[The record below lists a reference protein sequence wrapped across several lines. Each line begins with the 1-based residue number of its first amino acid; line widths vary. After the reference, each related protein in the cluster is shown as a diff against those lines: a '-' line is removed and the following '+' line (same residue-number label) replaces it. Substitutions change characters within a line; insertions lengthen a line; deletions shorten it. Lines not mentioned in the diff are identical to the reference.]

1 MIPDELV
8 DQIRESADIVQII
21 GEHVSLKRVGAD
33 YRGPCPFHQGTHR
46 NFSVSTKKKIYYCF
60 VCHAGGDVFNFL
72 QKRLGMEW
80 PAAVRMVAEKVG
92 IDVPDN
98 TQRREGPDPREAIWE
113 VVGTA
118 AEYFQRMLWED
129 EAGRAAR
136 AYLEQRRITR
146 EIAERFGLG
155 WAPREI
161 GLLRTYMNS
170 LGFEDARLLEAG
182 LLIAGEE
189 QAEPRP
195 RFRARL
201 IFPIHDVAGHAVGFG
216 GRLIAPG
223 EPKYLNSAESPV
235 FSKGKLL
242 YGLNWAKQS
251 IRRDER
257 VLLVEGYFDV
267 VRLVAAGIESVVAP
281 LGTSLTEAQA
291 VLLRRYS
298 RNVYLLYDSDQ
309 AGLKATFRAADVLL
323 SQGAAVQVV
332 TLPEGE
338 DPDTFVSEHG
348 AEKLEALIAGSL
360 DVLERKIQLLERAG
374 WFANLRQRRAAL
386 DRLLDTIR
394 VTSDPLTKDMYI
406 TRASEASGVNKELL
420 AREAGVARAAGNMSG
435 QGANAHARSGAERA
449 GAAHRD
455 GESPDGRG
463 PSAGTGGPRVV
474 ERRRRSGQRGMAGE
488 RALLAVMIHVRARM
502 EAIAERVSADDFWYP
517 PHRRVFAALLSQGPD
532 ATPEE
537 LAGALKEEDVPLLQ
551 ELLEEHAAV
560 SDVDSTI
567 EGSVAMLRV
576 REIDARLAAIDREL
590 PLATDAEKDQL
601 IEEKGRLRRQ
611 IEDLGG
617 VGMRFGKSRR

>member
-1 MIPDELV
+1 MIPDEIV
-8 DQIRESADIVQII
+8 EQVRESADIVQII
-21 GEHVSLKRVGAD
+21 GEHVPLKRVGSD

-60 VCHAGGDVFNFL
+60 VCHAGGDVFSFL
-72 QKRLGMEW
+72 QKHLGMEW
-80 PAAVRMVAEKVG
+80 PAAVRLVGEKVG

-98 TQRREGPDPREAIWE
+98 AQRREGPDPREATWE
-113 VVGTA
+113 VLATA
-118 AEYFQRMLWED
+118 SEYFHRLLWED
-129 EAGRAAR
+129 EPGRAAR

-146 EIAERFGLG
+146 EVAERFGLG

-161 GLLRTYMNS
+161 GLLRTYMNT
-170 LGFEDARLLEAG
+170 LGFEDDRLIEAG
-182 LLIAGEE
+182 LLTTGEE
-189 QAEPRP
+189 QTEPRP
-195 RFRARL
+195 RFRGRL
-201 IFPIHDVAGHAVGFG
+201 IFPILDVGGHTVGFG
-216 GRLIAPG
+216 GRLIAAG
-223 EPKYLNSAESPV
+223 EPKYLNSPESAV

-257 VLLVEGYFDV
+257 ALLVEGYFDV

-291 VLLRRYS
+291 TLLRRYTK
-298 RNVYLLYDSDQ
+298 NVYLLYDSDQ

-323 SQGAAVQVV
+323 AQGVSVQVV

-338 DPDTFVSEHG
+338 DPDTFVSQHG
-348 AEKLEALIAGSL
+348 REKLETLIGASL
-360 DVLERKIQLLERAG
+360 DVLERKIQILDRAG
-374 WFANLRQRRAAL
+374 WFANLSSRRNAI

-394 VTSDPLTKDMYI
+394 VTSDPLTRDLYI
-406 TRASEASGVNKELL
+406 ARASEASGASKETLT
-420 AREAGVARAAGNMSG
+420 REAGSVPRYGRAAPPARGRTDESADPGGEGGRADSARGG
-435 QGANAHARSGAERA
+435 QSPAR
-449 GAAHRD
+449 
-455 GESPDGRG
+455 
-463 PSAGTGGPRVV
+463 PRVV

-488 RALLAVMIHVRARM
+488 RALLGVMLHVRSRL
-502 EAIAERVSADDFWYP
+502 EAIAERVSADDFWHP
-517 PHRRVFAALLSQGPD
+517 PHRRIFAALLSGGPEI
-532 ATPEE
+532 TPEE
-537 LAGALKEEDVPLLQ
+537 IAAAIEEDDVPILQ
-551 ELLEEHAAV
+551 DLLEEHASV

-576 REIDARLAAIDREL
+576 RELDARLAAIDREM
-590 PLATDAEKDQL
+590 PLATDVEKDQL

>member
-1 MIPDELV
+1 MIPDEIV
-8 DQIRESADIVQII
+8 EQIRESADIVQII
-21 GEHVSLKRVGAD
+21 GEHVPLKRTGSD

-60 VCHAGGDVFNFL
+60 VCHAGGDVFSFL

-80 PAAVRMVAEKVG
+80 PAAVRLVGEKVG

-98 TQRREGPDPREAIWE
+98 TQRREGPDPREAVWE

-118 AEYFQRMLWED
+118 AEYFRRMLWED
-129 EAGRAAR
+129 DSGRGAR

-146 EIAERFGLG
+146 EVAERFGLG

-161 GLLRTYMNS
+161 GLLRTYMNA
-170 LGFEDARLLEAG
+170 LGFEDDRLTEAG
-182 LLIAGEE
+182 LLTTGED
-189 QAEPRP
+189 QTEPRP

-201 IFPIHDVAGHAVGFG
+201 IFPILDVAGHTVGFG

-223 EPKYLNSAESPV
+223 EPKYLNSAESAV

-257 VLLVEGYFDV
+257 ALLVEGYFDV

-291 VLLRRYS
+291 SLLRRYT
-298 RNVYLLYDSDQ
+298 RDVYLLYDSDQ

-323 SQGAAVQVV
+323 TQGISVRVV

-338 DPDTFVSEHG
+338 DPDTYVSQHG
-348 AEKLEALIAGSL
+348 REKLDALIGSSL
-360 DVLERKIQLLERAG
+360 DVFERKIQILDRAG
-374 WFANLRQRRAAL
+374 WFASLSARRSAI
-386 DRLLDTIR
+386 DRLVQTIR
-394 VTSDPLTKDMYI
+394 VTSDPVTRDLYI
-406 TRASEASGVNKELL
+406 ARASEASGASKETI
-420 AREAGVARAAGNMSG
+420 AREAGAAGRG
-435 QGANAHARSGAERA
+435 GRTVAPTAQERGDEEQTGARGEGARGGAS
-449 GAAHRD
+449 AAR
-455 GESPDGRG
+455 
-463 PSAGTGGPRVV
+463 PRVI
-474 ERRRRSGQRGMAGE
+474 ERRRRSGQRGVAGE
-488 RALLAVMIHVRARM
+488 RALLAVMLHVRSRM
-502 EAIAERVSADDFWYP
+502 EAIAERVSADDFWHP
-517 PHRRVFAALLSQGPD
+517 PHRRIFAALLASGPD

-537 LAGALKEEDVPLLQ
+537 LAGALEDDDVPILQDLLD
-551 ELLEEHAAV
+551 EHASV
-560 SDVDSTI
+560 TDVDSTI

-576 REIDARLAAIDREL
+576 RELDARLAAIDREM

>member
-1 MIPDELV
+1 MIPDEIV
-8 DQIRESADIVQII
+8 EQIRESADIVQII
-21 GEHVSLKRVGAD
+21 GEHVPLKRVGSD

-60 VCHAGGDVFNFL
+60 VCHAGGDVFSFL

-80 PAAVRMVAEKVG
+80 PAAVRLIGEKVG

-98 TQRREGPDPREAIWE
+98 SQRREGPDPREATWE
-113 VVGTA
+113 VLATA
-118 AEYFQRMLWED
+118 AEYFHRMLWED
-129 EAGRAAR
+129 ESGRGAR

-146 EIAERFGLG
+146 EVAERFGLG

-161 GLLRTYMNS
+161 GLVRTYMNT
-170 LGFEDARLLEAG
+170 LGFEDDRLTEAG
-182 LLIAGEE
+182 LLTTGED
-189 QAEPRP
+189 QTEPRP

-201 IFPIHDVAGHAVGFG
+201 IFPILDVGGHTVGFG
-216 GRLIAPG
+216 GRLIGPG
-223 EPKYLNSAESPV
+223 EPKYLNSPESSV

-251 IRRDER
+251 IRKDER
-257 VLLVEGYFDV
+257 ALLVEGYFDV
-267 VRLVAAGIESVVAP
+267 VRLVAAEVESVVAP
-281 LGTSLTEAQA
+281 LGTSLTESQA
-291 VLLRRYS
+291 VLLRRYT

-323 SQGAAVQVV
+323 AQGLAVQVV

-338 DPDTFVSEHG
+338 DPDTFVSQHG
-348 AEKLEALIAGSL
+348 REKLDALIATSL
-360 DVLERKIQLLERAG
+360 DVLERKIQILDRAG
-374 WFANLRQRRAAL
+374 WFANLSARRNAI

-394 VTSDPLTKDMYI
+394 VTSDPLTRDLYI
-406 TRASEASGVNKELL
+406 SLASEASGASRETLT
-420 AREAGVARAAGNMSG
+420 REAGAVSRFGRSGNPARAQGNDGPGALEGARAETAPG
-435 QGANAHARSGAERA
+435 QGR
-449 GAAHRD
+449 
-455 GESPDGRG
+455 
-463 PSAGTGGPRVV
+463 PSVV

-488 RALLAVMIHVRARM
+488 RALLAVMLHVRARF
-502 EAIAERVSADDFWYP
+502 EAIAERVSADDFWHP
-517 PHRRVFAALLSQGPD
+517 PHRRIFAALLAGGPEI
-532 ATPEE
+532 TPEDIV
-537 LAGALKEEDVPLLQ
+537 AAIEEDDVPILE
-551 ELLEEHAAV
+551 ELLEEHASV

-576 REIDARLAAIDREL
+576 RELDARLAAIDREM

>member
-1 MIPDELV
+1 VIPDEIV
-8 DQIRESADIVQII
+8 EQIRESADIVQII
-21 GEHVSLKRVGAD
+21 GEHVPLKRVGTD

-46 NFSVSTKKKIYYCF
+46 NFSVSTKKRIYYCF
-60 VCHAGGDVFNFL
+60 VCHAGGDVFSFL

-80 PAAVRMVAEKVG
+80 PAAVRLVGEKVG

-98 TQRREGPDPREAIWE
+98 AQRREGPDPREAIWE

-118 AEYFQRMLWED
+118 AEYFHRMLWED
-129 EAGRAAR
+129 ESGRAAR

-146 EIAERFGLG
+146 EVAERFGLG

-170 LGFEDARLLEAG
+170 LGFEDDRLLEAG

-189 QAEPRP
+189 QTEPRP
-195 RFRARL
+195 RFRSRL
-201 IFPIHDVAGHAVGFG
+201 IFPILDVAGHTVGFG
-216 GRLIAPG
+216 GRLIGPG

-242 YGLNWAKQS
+242 YGLNWAKQV
-251 IRRDER
+251 IRREER
-257 VLLVEGYFDV
+257 ALLVEGYFDV

-281 LGTSLTEAQA
+281 LGTSLTEAQGA
-291 VLLRRYS
+291 LLRRYS
-298 RNVYLLYDSDQ
+298 KTVYLLYDSDN

-323 SQGAAVQVV
+323 AQGVAVQVV

-374 WFANLRQRRAAL
+374 WFANLRQRRAAV

-394 VTSDPLTKDMYI
+394 VTSDPLTRDLYI
-406 TRASEASGVNKELL
+406 SRASEASGVSKELL
-420 AREAGVARAAGNMSG
+420 VREAGAAPRPGYR
-435 QGANAHARSGAERA
+435 QDVRTRTA
-449 GAAHRD
+449 
-455 GESPDGRG
+455 PDGASRPEPREDVQSPKAGG
-463 PSAGTGGPRVV
+463 PVTGRPRVV

-488 RALLAVMIHVRARM
+488 RALLGVMIHVRSRM
-502 EAIAERVSADDFWYP
+502 EAIAERVSADDFWHP
-517 PHRRVFAALLSQGPD
+517 PHRRLFGALLSQGAE
-532 ATPEE
+532 ATPEQ
-537 LAGALKEEDVPLLQ
+537 LAAVLEEEDVPILE
-551 ELLEEHAAV
+551 ELLEEHASV

-576 REIDARLAAIDREL
+576 RELDARLAAIDREM

>member
-1 MIPDELV
+1 MIPDEIV
-8 DQIRESADIVQII
+8 EQIRESADIVQII
-21 GEHVSLKRVGAD
+21 GEHVALKRVGSD

-60 VCHAGGDVFNFL
+60 VCHAGGDVFSFL

-80 PAAVRMVAEKVG
+80 PAAVRLVGEKVG
-92 IDVPDN
+92 IEVPD
-98 TQRREGPDPREAIWE
+98 TSQRREGPDPREAMWE
-113 VVGTA
+113 VLATA
-118 AEYFQRMLWED
+118 AEYFRRMLWED
-129 EAGRAAR
+129 DGGRGAR

-146 EIAERFGLG
+146 EVAERFGLG

-161 GLLRTYMNS
+161 GLLRTYMNT
-170 LGFEDARLLEAG
+170 LGFEDDRLTDAG
-182 LLIAGEE
+182 LLTTGED
-189 QAEPRP
+189 QTEPRP

-201 IFPIHDVAGHAVGFG
+201 IFPILDVGGHTVGFG
-216 GRLIAPG
+216 GRLIGPG
-223 EPKYLNSAESPV
+223 EPKYLNSPESSV
-235 FSKGKLL
+235 FSKGRLL

-251 IRRDER
+251 IRKDER
-257 VLLVEGYFDV
+257 ALLVEGYFDV

-291 VLLRRYS
+291 VLLRRYT

-323 SQGAAVQVV
+323 SQGMAVQVV

-338 DPDTFVSEHG
+338 DPDTFVSQHG
-348 AEKLEALIAGSL
+348 REKLDSLINSSL
-360 DVLERKIQLLERAG
+360 DVLERKIQILDRAG
-374 WFANLRQRRAAL
+374 WFANLSSRRNAI

-394 VTSDPLTKDMYI
+394 VTSDPLTRDLYI
-406 TRASEASGVNKELL
+406 ARASEASGASKETLT
-420 AREAGVARAAGNMSG
+420 REAGALSRVG
-435 QGANAHARSGAERA
+435 RSGAVSARGDSGSRA
-449 GAAHRD
+449 QEGARGDATHGAAAQAR
-455 GESPDGRG
+455 
-463 PSAGTGGPRVV
+463 PRIV

-488 RALLAVMIHVRARM
+488 RALLAVMLHVRSRL
-502 EAIAERVSADDFWYP
+502 EAIAERVSADDFWHP
-517 PHRRVFAALLSQGPD
+517 PHRRIFAALLAGGPEV
-532 ATPEE
+532 APEDIV
-537 LAGALKEEDVPLLQ
+537 AAIEEDDVPILE
-551 ELLEEHAAV
+551 ELLEEHASV

-576 REIDARLAAIDREL
+576 RELDARLAAIDREM

>member
-1 MIPDELV
+1 MIPDEIV

-21 GEHVSLKRVGAD
+21 GEHVSLKRVGTD

-60 VCHAGGDVFNFL
+60 VCHAGGDVFSFL

-80 PAAVRMVAEKVG
+80 PAAVRLVGEKVG
-92 IDVPDN
+92 IDVPD
-98 TQRREGPDPREAIWE
+98 TAQRREGPDPREAIWE
-113 VVGTA
+113 VIGTA
-118 AEYFQRMLWED
+118 AEYFRRMLWDD
-129 EAGRAAR
+129 ESGRGAR

-146 EIAERFGLG
+146 EVAERFGFG

-161 GLLRTYMNS
+161 GLMRTYMNN
-170 LGFEDARLLEAG
+170 LGFVDDRLTEAG
-182 LLIAGEE
+182 LLTTGEE
-189 QAEPRP
+189 QTEPRP

-201 IFPIHDVAGHAVGFG
+201 MFPILDVGGHAVGFG

-235 FSKGKLL
+235 FSKGRLL

-291 VLLRRYS
+291 VLLRRYT
-298 RNVYLLYDSDQ
+298 RNVYLLFDSDN
-309 AGLKATFRAADVLL
+309 AGLKATFRSADVLL
-323 SQGAAVQVV
+323 GQGTSVQVV

-338 DPDTFVSEHG
+338 DPDTYVSEHG
-348 AEKLEALIAGSL
+348 VEKLEGLIAGSL

-374 WFANLRQRRAAL
+374 WFANLRQRRAAV
-386 DRLLDTIR
+386 DRLLGSIR
-394 VTSDPLTKDMYI
+394 ATSDPLTRDLYI
-406 TRASEASGVNKELL
+406 TRASEASGVSKELL
-420 AREAGVARAAGNMSG
+420 AREAGAVAPSSYRSSG
-435 QGANAHARSGAERA
+435 TDRPGTSASGAGQSRDNVDTA
-449 GAAHRD
+449 TGAAAAR
-455 GESPDGRG
+455 
-463 PSAGTGGPRVV
+463 PRVV
-474 ERRRRSGQRGMAGE
+474 EPRRRSVKRGMAGE
-488 RALLAVMIHVRARM
+488 RALLGVMLHVRSRM
-502 EAIAERVSADDFWYP
+502 EAIAERVSADDFWHT
-517 PHRRVFAALLSQGPD
+517 PHRRLFSALLTHGAE
-532 ATPEE
+532 ATPDQ
-537 LAGALKEEDVPLLQ
+537 LAAVLQEEDVPILQ
-551 ELLEEHAAV
+551 ELLEEHASV
-560 SDVDSTI
+560 SDVDRTI

-576 REIDARLAAIDREL
+576 RELEARLAAIDREL
-590 PLATDAEKDQL
+590 PLATDAEKNQL

-611 IEDLGG
+611 TEDLGS

>member
-8 DQIRESADIVQII
+8 EQVRESADIVAII
-21 GEHVSLKRVGAD
+21 GEHVSLKKTGTD
-33 YRGPCPFHQGTHR
+33 YRGPCPFHQGTKR
-46 NFSVSTKKKIYYCF
+46 NFSVSPRKGIYYCF
-60 VCHAGGDVFNFL
+60 VCNEGGDVFSFL

-80 PAAVRMVAEKVG
+80 PAAVRLVAEKVG
-92 IDVPDN
+92 IDIPDSSP
-98 TQRREGPDPREAIWE
+98 RRQGPDPREKLWE
-113 VVGTA
+113 VIGTA
-118 AEYFQRMLWED
+118 SEYCRRMLWED

-146 EIAERFGLG
+146 EVAERFGLG

-161 GLLRTYMNS
+161 GVLRTYLNS
-170 LGFEDARLLEAG
+170 LGFEDDRLLEAG
-182 LLIAGEE
+182 LLIEGDEAS
-189 QAEPRP
+189 EPRP

-201 IFPIHDVAGHAVGFG
+201 MFPIFDASGHPVGFG
-216 GRLIAPG
+216 GRLIGPG
-223 EPKYLNSAESPV
+223 EPKYLNSGESPI

-267 VRLVAAGIESVVAP
+267 VRLAASGVESVVAP

-291 VLLRRYS
+291 TLIRRYT
-298 RNVYLLYDSDQ
+298 RNVYLLYDSDK
-309 AGLKATFRAADVLL
+309 AGLSATFRAADVLL
-323 SQGAAVQVV
+323 RQGAAVQVV

-338 DPDTFVSEHG
+338 DPDTFVSQHG
-348 AEKLEALIAGSL
+348 REELEALIAASL

-394 VTSDPLTKDMYI
+394 VTSDPLTRDLYV
-406 TRASEASGVNKELL
+406 TRASEASGVGKDVLL
-420 AREAGVARAAGNMSG
+420 REAGAVSSAAIRPARDDAG
-435 QGANAHARSGAERA
+435 RSR
-449 GAAHRD
+449 
-455 GESPDGRG
+455 ESPGASRVASGPAAPGR
-463 PSAGTGGPRVV
+463 PRIV
-474 ERRRRSGQRGMAGE
+474 ERRRRSTQRGAAGE
-488 RALLAVMIHVRARM
+488 RALLAVMIHAKHRI
-502 EAIAERVSADDFWYP
+502 EAIAERVSADDFWHP
-517 PHRRVFAALLSQGPD
+517 PHRRIFAALLAQGTD
-532 ATPEE
+532 ATPED
-537 LAGALKEEDVPLLQ
+537 LAAALEEEDMPILE
-551 ELLEEHAAV
+551 ELLEEHASV
-560 SDVDSTI
+560 SDTESTI

-576 REIDARLAAIDREL
+576 RELESRLAAIDREL

-601 IEEKGRLRRQ
+601 IGEKGRLRRQ